1 MKEPKFS
8 EALKTMQIIHW
19 TVTLAP
25 VAFSLVILTLGAAGD
40 APALKDTFLYISLIM
55 LLVAVPIS
63 SLIFKIY
70 LKKNGP
76 KNKESVRE
84 LFGPYQ
90 TAHLLRLSILEIT
103 GFFALMGAF
112 TTGYLPLLGIVL
124 VSTAV
129 MISHTP
135 TAFKIS
141 QIFGVNI
148 NDLDAAD

>member
-1 MKEPKFS
+1 MEEPKFS

-19 TVTLAP
+19 TVTLVP
-25 VAFSLVILTLGAAGD
+25 VVFSLVILTLGPVGD
-40 APALKDTFLYISLIM
+40 APALKDTFLYGSLIM
-55 LLVAVPIS
+55 LVVAVPTS
-63 SLIFKIY
+63 SLIFKTY

-76 KNKESVRE
+76 KNKNTVRG

-103 GFFALMGAF
+103 GFFAVMGAF

-129 MISHTP
+129 MIGNTP
-135 TAFKIS
+135 TALKIS
-141 QIFGVNI
+141 EVFDVNI
-148 NDLDAAD
+148 NDFD